1 MGKKWMSML
10 CMICIFAGM
19 LPMESV
25 SAQNEAIGLLVQKY
39 EDYQESFAR
48 IQKVEDIEDSGFEK
62 IEDHTF
68 SVVLE
73 SFGEEEVR
81 LVPIMHKEYHRLAV
95 LVTDG
100 EGKVLFKTDQLE
112 TNYRQLEQL
121 EQPTKALAAVSFQ
134 DLNHDGLTDIVLI
147 TNCENDTGEYAER
160 NRIYI

>member
-48 IQKVEDIEDSGFEK
+48 IEKVEDIEDSGFEK

-68 SVVLE
+68 SVMLE

-100 EGKVLFKTDQLE
+100 EGKVLSW
-112 TNYRQLEQL
+112 RQ
-121 EQPTKALAAVSFQ
+121 
-134 DLNHDGLTDIVLI
+134 I
-147 TNCENDTGEYAER
+147 TGSWNSWNSPQRRWRQYPSK
-160 NRIYI
+160 I